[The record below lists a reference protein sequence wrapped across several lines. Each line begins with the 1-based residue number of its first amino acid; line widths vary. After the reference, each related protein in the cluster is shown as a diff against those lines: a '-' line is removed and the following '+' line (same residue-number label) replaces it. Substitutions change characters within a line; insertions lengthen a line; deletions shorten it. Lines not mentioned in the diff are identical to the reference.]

1 MMIKKIDIIS
11 KKEKET
17 FNLGIDISNDI
28 SNGDVIGL
36 IGNLASGKTTF
47 VKGILKGLKYKH
59 DVTSPTFSLINEYD
73 ANYEVIHIDCY
84 REKNIERWI
93 NLGINDY
100 FNGSSIVIVEWPEIL
115 EKIIEKE
122 VIKVKINHLDEN
134 KREIYFI

>member
-1 MMIKKIDIIS
+1 MNEKIITASFSETIKLGIEFSKKIVPGNIILLYGD
-11 KKEKET
+11 
-17 FNLGIDISNDI
+17 LG
-28 SNGDVIGL
+28 
-36 IGNLASGKTTF
+36 SGKTTF